1 MMEILRAHDRKLLI
15 AIDEAANS
23 PAMRK
28 FVSEFQLLLRNKYP
42 IYLLMAGLYDNLY
55 QLHNEKTLT
64 FLYRAPKIFLSPLN
78 MSAVT
83 ESYRTTFHNSEE
95 DARQMA
101 SLTKGYSYAYQVVGY
116 LCWEEDSGK
125 ITERIVSRFDMFME
139 EYVYS
144 KIWEEQSPMKR
155 KILEATAR
163 SGTGDVTSI
172 RKQISMPPSEFG
184 VYRNRLMRQGLIQ
197 PEGYGKIS
205 FVLPRFDVYIRNQAF
220 DCM

>member
-55 QLHNEKTLT
+55 QLQNEKTLT

-116 LCWEEDSGK
+116 LCWE
-125 ITERIVSRFDMFME
+125 
-139 EYVYS
+139 
-144 KIWEEQSPMKR
+144 
-155 KILEATAR
+155 
-163 SGTGDVTSI
+163 
-172 RKQISMPPSEFG
+172 
-184 VYRNRLMRQGLIQ
+184 
-197 PEGYGKIS
+197 
-205 FVLPRFDVYIRNQAF
+205 
-220 DCM
+220 